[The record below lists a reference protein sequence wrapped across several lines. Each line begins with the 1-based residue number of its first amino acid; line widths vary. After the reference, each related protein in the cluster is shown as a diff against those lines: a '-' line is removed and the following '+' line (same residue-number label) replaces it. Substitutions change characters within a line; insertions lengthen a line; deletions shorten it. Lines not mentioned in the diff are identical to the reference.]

1 MTNNQSL
8 ISLINDWSQ
17 GCKWGICS
25 KSNRITFTVNVI
37 RLHFQSSL
45 LQRWRVRLKKLSFSW
60 SSFLDQGPGPENQ
73 RRIKF
78 QVPLCPHLYKG
89 VQQLFQV
96 NYFVHTS
103 THKNTIVQTRKPQKV
118 NVFVFS
124 VGDRRV
130 FLPVIRC
137 LKMWHSLTCFIISCF
152 YYSFLKW
159 RFEYQQTVFKHLICV
174 HS

>member
-17 GCKWGICS
+17 GCKCGICS

-37 RLHFQSSL
+37 RLHFQSSP
-45 LQRWRVRLKKLSFSW
+45 LQRWRVRLKKLRVLADPASW
-60 SSFLDQGPGPENQ
+60 I
-73 RRIKF
+73 RV
-78 QVPLCPHLYKG
+78 QVLKTRELLCPHLYKG

-124 VGDRRV
+124 VGDGRV

-152 YYSFLKW
+152 YYSLF
-159 RFEYQQTVFKHLICV
+159 
-174 HS
+174 

>member
-1 MTNNQSL
+1 MTDHRDVNGESA
-8 ISLINDWSQ
+8 
-17 GCKWGICS
+17 
-25 KSNRITFTVNVI
+25 VNVI
-37 RLHFQSSL
+37 RLHFQSSP
-45 LQRWRVRLKKLSFSW
+45 LQRWRVRLKKLRVLADPASW
-60 SSFLDQGPGPENQ
+60 IRVQVLKTREELNF
-73 RRIKF
+73 RF
-78 QVPLCPHLYKG
+78 QG

-137 LKMWHSLTCFIISCF
+137 LKM
-152 YYSFLKW
+152 
-159 RFEYQQTVFKHLICV
+159 
-174 HS
+174 

>member
-1 MTNNQSL
+1 MTDHRDVNGESA
-8 ISLINDWSQ
+8 
-17 GCKWGICS
+17 
-25 KSNRITFTVNVI
+25 VNVI
-37 RLHFQSSL
+37 RLHFQSSP
-45 LQRWRVRLKKLSFSW
+45 LQRWRVRLKKLRVLADPASW
-60 SSFLDQGPGPENQ
+60 IRVQVLKTREELNF
-73 RRIKF
+73 RF
-78 QVPLCPHLYKG
+78 QG

-152 YYSFLKW
+152 YYSLFKVKIW
-159 RFEYQQTVFKHLICV
+159 ISTNCIQTFHLC
-174 HS
+174 S

>member
-1 MTNNQSL
+1 MTDHRDVNGESA
-8 ISLINDWSQ
+8 
-17 GCKWGICS
+17 
-25 KSNRITFTVNVI
+25 VNVI
-37 RLHFQSSL
+37 RLHFQSSP
-45 LQRWRVRLKKLSFSW
+45 LQRWRVRLKKLRVLADPASWIRVQVLKTREELNFRFHFVHICTKVCSSFSRW
-60 SSFLDQGPGPENQ
+60 
-73 RRIKF
+73 IT
-78 QVPLCPHLYKG
+78 LY
-89 VQQLFQV
+89 
-96 NYFVHTS
+96 

-152 YYSFLKW
+152 YYSLFLKW
-159 RFEYQQTVFKHLICV
+159 RFEYQQTVFKHFICV